1 MSISTV
7 NNNAQTNAA
16 SGSTG
21 STGSTSSTSSAAS
34 ASAAAASAAAAA
46 SVAALSVNDFL
57 TLMTAQLKNQDPSQ
71 PLDPSTFVTQLA
83 QFGTVSGID
92 SMQSSLSSLSST
104 LLANQAL
111 SSASLV
117 GHAVLIQASTAQ
129 YTAGQSLAGAV
140 QAPTG
145 TSAVTVDI
153 TNSNGTLVQQIKL
166 GASSGMTSFSWNGST
181 LSGTQAASGSYNVQ
195 AVADVNGVSAA
206 PTVYLSGTVS
216 SVTLGTA
223 GAGVSVNTPQ
233 LGTIA
238 LANVQQVD

>member
-1 MSISTV
+1 V
-7 NNNAQTNAA
+7 NNNAQANAA
-16 SGSTG
+16 S
-21 STGSTSSTSSAAS
+21 SSSSSSSSAS
-34 ASAAAASAAAAA
+34 SNTAASAAAAA

-104 LLANQAL
+104 LLSNQAL

-117 GHAVLIQASTAQ
+117 GHSVMTQASSAQ
-129 YTAGQSLAGAV
+129 YTTGQSLAGAV

-145 TSAVTVDI
+145 TSGVIVNI
-153 TNSNGTLVQQIKL
+153 TNGSGSLVQQLKL
-166 GASSGMTSFSWNGST
+166 GASSGMTSFSWDGST
-181 LSGTQAASGSYNVQ
+181 LAGTPAPSGTYNVQ
-195 AVADVNGVSAA
+195 AIADVNGVATA

-216 SVTLGTA
+216 SVSLNSGSSS
-223 GAGVSVNTPQ
+223 GVTVNTPQ
-233 LGTIA
+233 LGSIA